1 MNKPIGIFDS
11 GIGGLSI
18 LNGLSQTFPKENFIY
33 LADNKNCPYGK
44 KSSQE
49 ITALS
54 VKNCNTLIQLDCKMI
69 IVACNTA
76 TTNSIEHLRR
86 LISIPIIGIEPGI
99 KPAINYTKTN
109 NIGILATEK
118 TLESKLFLKTS
129 LSNKTDKIKIHEQ
142 IGHNLVNKIENGA
155 DIDLIKKDLIKYIN
169 PMLEKNIDCLV
180 LGCTHYH
187 FITSIIKKIIPK
199 KIKLIDTI
207 TPIIQHIKN
216 TLLKSKSLNTQK
228 KLGTRKVFYNG
239 DKIIEKYLKE
249 EYDLGYINF

>member
-18 LNGLSQTFPKENFIY
+18 LNSLSQTFTKENFIY

-49 ITALS
+49 ISALS
-54 VKNCNTLIQLDCKMI
+54 TKNCNILIELDCKMI
-69 IVACNTA
+69 IIACNTA
-76 TTNSIEHLRR
+76 TTNSVEHLRK

-118 TLESKLFLKTS
+118 TLDSKLFLKTF
-129 LSNKTDKIKIHEQ
+129 LSNKTDKVKIHEQ
-142 IGHNLVNKIENGA
+142 IGHDLVNKIENGA
-155 DIDLIKKDLIKYIN
+155 DMSLIKKDLIKYLN
-169 PMLEKNIDCLV
+169 PMLDKNIDCLV

-187 FITSIIKKIIPK
+187 FIRSIIKKIISEN
-199 KIKLIDTI
+199 IKLIDTI
-207 TPIIQHIKN
+207 SPITKHIKN
-216 TLLKSKSLNTQK
+216 TLLKNKMLNTQQN
-228 KLGTRKVFYNG
+228 LGTRKVFYNG
-239 DKIIEKYLKE
+239 DKIIEKYLKD
-249 EYDLGYINF
+249 EYSLEYINF

>member
-18 LNGLSQTFPKENFIY
+18 LNSLSQTFPKENFIY

-44 KSSQE
+44 KSSKE

-54 VKNCNTLIQLDCKMI
+54 VKNGNTLIELDCKMI
-69 IVACNTA
+69 IIACNTA
-76 TTNSIEHLRR
+76 TTNSVEHLRK

-118 TLESKLFLKTS
+118 TLESKLFLKTF
-129 LSNKTDKIKIHEQ
+129 LSNKTNEVKIHEQ
-142 IGHNLVNKIENGA
+142 IGHGLVNKIENGA
-155 DIDLIKKDLIKYIN
+155 EMSLIKKDLIKYLN
-169 PMLEKNIDCLV
+169 PMLDKNIDCLV

-187 FITSIIKKIIPK
+187 FITSIIKNIIPK
-199 KIKLIDTI
+199 NIKLIDTI
-207 TPIIQHIKN
+207 SPIIKHIKN
-216 TLLKSKSLNTQK
+216 TLLKNKMLNTQK
-228 KLGTRKVFYNG
+228 NLGTRKVFYNG
-239 DKIIEKYLKE
+239 NKLIENYLKE
-249 EYDLGYINF
+249 EYSLGYINF